1 MMNFIQ
7 KGDVVTVIAPD
18 AVSSGDFV
26 VVGALHGVAATDAEQ
41 DDEVE
46 IALKGVFELPI
57 TGLSQGD
64 IVYWDATPGALTAT
78 ATDNVRVGVAIA
90 DSGATTTRVRLDG

>member
-1 MMNFIQ
+1 MMNYVQ
-7 KGDVVTVIAPD
+7 RGHVVTVTAPA

-26 VVGALHGVAATDAEQ
+26 VVGALYGVAATDAVQ
-41 DDEVE
+41 DAEVE
-46 IALKGVFELPI
+46 IALEGVFEFPV

-64 IVYWDATPGALTAT
+64 VVYWDADPGELTAT

>member
-7 KGDVVTVIAPD
+7 KGDVVTVIAPG

-26 VVGALHGVAATDAEQ
+26 VVGALHGVAATDAAE
-41 DDEVE
+41 DAEVE
-46 IALKGVFELPI
+46 IALKGVFELPV

-64 IVYWDATPGALTAT
+64 IVYWDSTPGALTAT
-78 ATDNVRVGVAIA
+78 ATDNARVGVAIA